1 MPIIRESELDQEED
15 GIDDGYDVT
24 QQEQNREAED
34 KEEKEPTQERQE
46 EKEKATFKDPQPS
59 KSSEAQLIQKVA
71 P

>member
-1 MPIIRESELDQEED
+1 MPVIRESELDQEED